1 MSKNNYPKKNN
12 RYKNN
17 NKNNYNK
24 NNNNYNRQNSNT
36 KQNKEKYVAV
46 YSQKDYEKDKYDF
59 NKSLAENNVNI
70 KAFQRLVLSDIYQNS
85 RIIETGKIGNYS
97 LEEIRFAMSN
107 KNIGW
112 RTLLEVSDNLM
123 RISPHYYRIN
133 SFYSNMPVYCWGID
147 LYDVSEKVNINTLK
161 NAHNKLSSKL
171 EQMELKHEFTK
182 IMRKLPYQ
190 DIYCGIVVDD
200 DKDFYF
206 QEIDFRMC
214 KIWEIQDGLWNF
226 AINLS
231 SIKASQLDAY
241 PDYVKKAF
249 IDYFE
254 NKNNGYTNIWYVP
267 PADKQICIKFNTQ
280 WLYPYPLLINL
291 IDDILN
297 LDTYKK
303 LKLQSART
311 DNYKAIMIK
320 VPIDEN
326 TIDKPLL
333 TPNTLATFAEM
344 NRESMTDDI
353 GIIHTL
359 GSDGEVVSFKDSNN
373 TRNNVADALDDIY
386 NSSGISKEVFN
397 GSASGTAVTYSIEND
412 SAFIY
417 SIYRQLERWVNRYIK
432 LKDYNKAT
440 FKFSF
445 YLLDVTIFNR
455 KNVCDM
461 YKDACSLSA
470 TVMDR
475 WYAVLG
481 LTPSKIKG
489 SFVLH
494 RDIFDF
500 QNNLQ
505 VLQSSY
511 NSSGSNDVGRP
522 TNASQGK
529 TLDVSG
535 QKTQD
540 SDANMDR

>member
-1 MSKNNYPKKNN
+1 MSKNDYPKKNN

-17 NKNNYNK
+17 NRKNYQKNNKDKYVTVYDKNNYD
-24 NNNNYNRQNSNT
+24 
-36 KQNKEKYVAV
+36 
-46 YSQKDYEKDKYDF
+46 KDEYDF

-70 KAFQRLVLSDIYQNS
+70 KSFKRLVLSDICQNS
-85 RIIETGKIGNYS
+85 RIIETGKIGNYT
-97 LEEIRFAMSN
+97 LDEIRCAMSN
-107 KNIGW
+107 KNVGW
-112 RTLLEVSDNLM
+112 RTLLNVSDNLM
-123 RISPHYYRIN
+123 RISPHYYRLN
-133 SFYSNMPVYCWGID
+133 SFYTNMPIFCWGID
-147 LYDVSEKVNINTLK
+147 LYDVSDKVNINTLK

-171 EQMELKHEFTK
+171 EQMDLKHEFVK

-190 DIYCGIVVDD
+190 DLYCGIVVDD

-206 QEIDFRMC
+206 QEIDLRIC

-231 SIKASQLDAY
+231 GIKASQLDAY
-241 PDYVKKAF
+241 PDYIKKAY
-249 IDYFE
+249 IEYYD
-254 NKNNGYTNIWYVP
+254 NKDNTYCNVWYVP

-320 VPIDEN
+320 VPIDET

-359 GSDGEVVSFKDSNN
+359 GADGDVVSFKDSSN

-417 SIYRQLERWVNRYIK
+417 NIYRQLERWVNRFIK
-432 LKDYNKAT
+432 LRDYNKST

-455 KNVCDM
+455 KNMCDM
-461 YKDACSLSA
+461 YKDACTLGA
-470 TVMDR
+470 TVMDK
-475 WYAVLG
+475 WYALLG
-481 LTPSKIKG
+481 MTPSKIKG
-489 SFVLH
+489 SFVLNK
-494 RDIFDF
+494 DVYDF

-505 VLQSSY
+505 VLSSSY
-511 NSSGSNDVGRP
+511 NSSSNDSVGRP
-522 TNASQGK
+522 TNESKGK
-529 TLDVSG
+529 QLDVSG
-535 QKTQD
+535 QQTQD